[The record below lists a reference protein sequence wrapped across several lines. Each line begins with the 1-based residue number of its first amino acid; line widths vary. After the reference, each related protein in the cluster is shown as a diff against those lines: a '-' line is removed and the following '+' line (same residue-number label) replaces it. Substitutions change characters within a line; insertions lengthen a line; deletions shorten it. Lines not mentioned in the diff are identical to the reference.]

1 MNKRKIT
8 LFLFLLIGILS
19 LSSISFATYTIENDI
34 QSEKIVD
41 SSPIEVTSESF
52 ETIINPKVKSNVAL
66 TNDGTFLNDKF
77 VINLTFN
84 QEFYNDTS
92 DLSQAKREKGALQVE
107 VSFSSSSTIYNFVE
121 KNVGVNFIY
130 LQYGNYILK
139 MVNGTQEYYLYG
151 KNTPYDKRSCIVFEN
166 NKATFVVPFDERRA
180 YHEDDVISNFYLFKI
195 AEENGIDITKKDPW
209 NFDLVIDFGI
219 LNGSYNQTNETFA
232 IDDFNG
238 ISIKI
243 SGLSLE

>member
-8 LFLFLLIGILS
+8 MFLFLLIGILS
-19 LSSISFATYTIENDI
+19 LSSISLATYTVENDI
-34 QSEKIVD
+34 QSEKIID
-41 SSPIEVTSESF
+41 SSPVEVVKESF
-52 ETIINPKVKSNVAL
+52 ETIINPNVKSNVAL
-66 TNDGTFLNDKF
+66 TNDGIFLNDKF

-92 DLSQAKREKGALQVE
+92 DLSQSKRENGALQVE
-107 VSFSSSSTIYNFVE
+107 VSFPSDSTIYNFVE

-130 LQYGNYILK
+130 LQHSNYILR
-139 MVNGTQEYYLYG
+139 MVNGTEEYYLYG
-151 KNTPYDKRSCIVFEN
+151 KKTPYDKKSCIVFEN
-166 NKATFVVPFDERRA
+166 NKATFIVPFDERRA
-180 YHEDDVISNFYLFKI
+180 YHEDNVTSNFYLFKI
-195 AEENGIDITKKDPW
+195 AEENDIDITKKDPW

-219 LNGSYNQTNETFA
+219 LNKSYNQTNEIFS
-232 IDDFNG
+232 IDDFND